1 MPAAPLLRVRD
12 LTITHRGASAPAVR
26 DVSFDVHAGEVVL
39 LLGPS
44 GSGKS
49 TLALALAGLIPHSL
63 EAEVTGTVAIDGH
76 DTATT
81 PTAVLS
87 RQVSTVFQDPDAQI
101 VTGSVL
107 DEAAFAL
114 ENLCLPVDEVLARAE
129 RALRGMGLWARREE
143 NPDRLSG
150 GGKQRLAIA
159 AALATA
165 APVLILDE
173 PTANLDPQGAAEV
186 HSSLADIAAPE
197 RAIVLVE
204 HDLDGAVPLATRAIV
219 LDDTGRLAFDD
230 PAAELLRE
238 HADALVALGVRLP
251 TATLA
256 ARRLNERIPELA
268 ADPLPLPLTP
278 AELAASLSR
287 FEEQWS
293 TDLRPD
299 PDRRRSP
306 DAETRPPAAIITA
319 RGLDVARGGVPVLR
333 GIDLDIAPA
342 SITAVIGPNGAGKTT
357 LVQTL
362 AGVIPPPRG
371 RVLVDDVDPATASP
385 RVMASHLRFVFQ
397 NPEHQFVAH
406 TVFDE
411 LAHGLRQRR
420 TPPEEIAVRVTA
432 MLDRFGLADK
442 ADTHPYLLS
451 GGEKRRLSVGTALIT
466 RPRILVLDE
475 PTFGQDLRRTDEL
488 LALFRELRADGTTIL
503 LVTHDLDLVVRHTT
517 HAVLVDDGT
526 VVASGPTQALVRD
539 GRIPLPEAYAA
550 VPPPLRGLLADEPS
564 SPALPRAAAP
574 LAPARNT
581 TQENPT
587 PPRPK
592 HADIGVS
599 PALRPEGAGS
609 PARAADPA
617 VAPPPPPA
625 PPPAAPPAR
634 PASPAASRPAP
645 PRNTTQENPPPRR
658 PLHAGMGVSPALR
671 PEGAG
676 SPARAAESAGAWLHG
691 LNPLAKLGAVVP
703 AMVALLFVRDVGTPA
718 VFLALAYGVVLT
730 GARLS
735 RGAWAVLLLGVPAG
749 VLVLTAAMA
758 LWTDPSRVSASP
770 AVLRIGDWT
779 LSSGALEA
787 GLATGLR
794 LAAILGLSL
803 IPGLTTVGT
812 DVARSAVQQLRVPY
826 RVGYTALAAYRFVPR
841 FGYELGVIRAAHRV
855 RGTHGGRG
863 PFARLARGWGYIVPL
878 LASAIR
884 HAERVALA
892 MDGRAFGAYPTRTER
907 HEVPFRTRDVVFI
920 VLMLATS
927 AAILLLSWQ
936 S

>member
-1 MPAAPLLRVRD
+1 MPAVPLLRVRD
-12 LTITHRGASAPAVR
+12 LTITHRGANAPAVR

-81 PTAVLS
+81 PTAMLS

-129 RALRGMGLWARREE
+129 RALRTMGLWARREE

-186 HSSLADIAAPE
+186 HTALADIAAPE

-204 HDLDGAVPLATRAIV
+204 HDLDGAIPLATRAIV
-219 LDDTGRLAFDD
+219 LDDTGRLAFDG

-287 FEEQWS
+287 FEERRS
-293 TDLRPD
+293 TDFRPD
-299 PDRRRSP
+299 PDRLRSP

-319 RGLDVARGGVPVLR
+319 RGLDVARGSVPVLR

-357 LVQTL
+357 LVQAL

-385 RVMASHLRFVFQ
+385 RVMASHRGFVFQ
-397 NPEHQFVAH
+397 NPEHQFVTH

-411 LAHGLRQRR
+411 LAHGLRLRR
-420 TPPEEIAVRVTA
+420 TPPEEIAVRVVA

-503 LVTHDLDLVVRHTT
+503 LVTHDLDLVARHTT
-517 HAVLVDDGT
+517 HAVLVDDGA
-526 VVASGPTQALVRD
+526 VVASGPTQTLVRD
-539 GRIPLPEAYAA
+539 GRIPLPAAYAA
-550 VPPPLRGLLADEPS
+550 VPPALRSLLADEPP
-564 SPALPRAAAP
+564 SPAPPPASPSAHPTGPPVDPSACP
-574 LAPARNT
+574 LADPPAPPRDT
-581 TQENPT
+581 TQENTT
-587 PPRPK
+587 PPRPQ
-592 HADIGVS
+592 HTDTGVS
-599 PALRPEGAGS
+599 PALRPEGAG
-609 PARAADPA
+609 DPT
-617 VAPPPPPA
+617 PPFPA
-625 PPPAAPPAR
+625 P
-634 PASPAASRPAP
+634 PASPASP
-645 PRNTTQENPPPRR
+645 PTPPQNTTQENTTPPR
-658 PLHAGMGVSPALR
+658 PQHKNTGASPALR

-676 SPARAAESAGAWLHG
+676 SPTRAADPAGAWLHG

-703 AMVALLFVRDVGTPA
+703 AMVVLLFVRDIATPA
-718 VFLALAYGVVLT
+718 AFLALAYGVVLT

-735 RGAWAVLLLGVPAG
+735 RRAWAVLLLGVPAG

-758 LWTDPSRVSASP
+758 LWTDPGQVSASP

-779 LSSGALEA
+779 LYSGALEA

-826 RVGYTALAAYRFVPR
+826 RIGYTALAAYRFVPR
-841 FGYELGVIRAAHRV
+841 FGYELGVIRAAHRG

-907 HEVPFRTRDVVFI
+907 HEVPFRTRDIVFI
-920 VLMLATS
+920 ALMLAAS
-927 AAILLLSWQ
+927 AAILLS
-936 S
+936 

>member
-1 MPAAPLLRVRD
+1 MPAVPLLRVRD
-12 LTITHRGASAPAVR
+12 LTITHRGAGAPAVR
-26 DVSFDVHAGEVVL
+26 DLSFDVHAGEVVL

-63 EAEVTGTVAIDGH
+63 EAEVTGTVAIGGH

-81 PTAVLS
+81 PAAVLS

-114 ENLCLPVDEVLARAE
+114 ENLCLPVGEVLARAE
-129 RALRGMGLWARREE
+129 QALRAMGLWARREE

-173 PTANLDPQGAAEV
+173 PTANLDPQGTAEV
-186 HSSLADIAAPE
+186 HAALAGIAAPE

-219 LDDTGRLAFDD
+219 LDDTGRLAFDG

-287 FEEQWS
+287 FQERCP
-293 TDLRPD
+293 TDFRPD
-299 PDRRRSP
+299 PDRLRPP

-319 RGLDVARGGVPVLR
+319 RGLDLARGGVPVLR

-357 LVQTL
+357 LVQAL

-385 RVMASHLRFVFQ
+385 RVMASHLGFVFQ

-411 LAHGLRQRR
+411 LAHGLRLRR
-420 TPPEEIAVRVTA
+420 TPPEEIAVRVAA
-432 MLDRFGLADK
+432 MLDRFGLAHK

-451 GGEKRRLSVGTALIT
+451 GGEKRRLSVGTALIA

-517 HAVLVDDGT
+517 HAVLVDDGA

-539 GRIPLPEAYAA
+539 GRIPLPAAYAA
-550 VPPPLRGLLADEPS
+550 VPPPLRGLLADEPP
-564 SPALPRAAAP
+564 SPASPPADPSASPLMPPSAP
-574 LAPARNT
+574 PRNT
-581 TQENPT
+581 TQENPA
-587 PPRPK
+587 PSRPQ
-592 HADIGVS
+592 HTDTGGS

-609 PARAADPA
+609 ATGAADP
-617 VAPPPPPA
+617 
-625 PPPAAPPAR
+625 
-634 PASPAASRPAP
+634 
-645 PRNTTQENPPPRR
+645 
-658 PLHAGMGVSPALR
+658 
-671 PEGAG
+671 
-676 SPARAAESAGAWLHG
+676 AGAWLHG

-703 AMVALLFVRDVGTPA
+703 ALVVLLFVRDIATPA
-718 VFLALAYGVVLT
+718 AFLALAYGVVLT

-735 RGAWAVLLLGVPAG
+735 RRAWAVLLLGVPAG

-758 LWTDPSRVSASP
+758 LWTDPSQVSASP
-770 AVLRIGDWT
+770 AALRIGDWT
-779 LSSGALEA
+779 LYTGALEA

-812 DVARSAVQQLRVPY
+812 DVARSAVQQLRAPY
-826 RVGYTALAAYRFVPR
+826 RIGYTALAAYRFVPR

-892 MDGRAFGAYPTRTER
+892 MDGRAFGAYPGRTER

-920 VLMLATS
+920 VLMLAAS
-927 AAILLLSWQ
+927 AAILIVTWRS
-936 S
+936 